1 MVKFRQLVT
10 VIRQARS
17 GEGEL
22 GDLALLKADALG
34 ATASPAVME
43 RLHPVVGY
51 HPPIDL
57 QALSQLPEGTLGYEY
72 ARHMIHHNLQPFVIS
87 PHLENMARH
96 NVFAMRYAV
105 THDIFHVILGFDTS
119 YAGEM
124 GVLAFSAAQGYSR
137 SQFVGLWLATVLYP
151 LLAPGQIRQ
160 IFANKRRGYRLGQQA
175 DCLLAYRFE
184 ENWAQPLDDIR
195 CQLLS
200 RLPKAVS
207 LSSSSTTDAVVG

>member
-1 MVKFRQLVT
+1 MIKVRQLMT
-10 VIRQARS
+10 VVQQARQ
-17 GEGEL
+17 GEGKL

-34 ATASPAVME
+34 AAARPTVMQQL
-43 RLHPVVGY
+43 RPVIGY

-57 QALSQLPEGTLGYEY
+57 DILRQLPEGTLGYEY
-72 ARHMIHHNLQPFVIS
+72 ACHMTDNSLQPFVIS
-87 PHLENMARH
+87 PELEGLARQ

-137 SQFVGLWLATVLYP
+137 SQQVGLWLATVLYP
-151 LLAPGQIRQ
+151 LLAPSQIQQ
-160 IFANKRRGYRLGQQA
+160 IFANKRRGYSLGKQA

-184 ENWAQPLDDIR
+184 ENWARPLAEVR
-195 CQLLS
+195 NALLN
-200 RLPKAVS
+200 
-207 LSSSSTTDAVVG
+207 GM